1 MIVEIR
7 STLVLQSGA
16 VDIRSALVLPS
27 GAVDIRSTLA
37 DLSLTRTLSL
47 SLAPWELLGR
57 RGLGFSIVEIRSTN
71 VLLSGTVDVRSNPV
85 IHRLFAHL

>member
-27 GAVDIRSTLA
+27 GAVDIRSTIA
-37 DLSLTRTLSL
+37 DPSLTRPLSL
-47 SLAPWELLGR
+47 S
-57 RGLGFSIVEIRSTN
+57 FC
-71 VLLSGTVDVRSNPV
+71 TVTATEQVRFRV
-85 IHRLFAHL
+85 